1 MLMNTSFR
9 CQYPHVPLRWKK
21 ERKKSVV
28 YTARASDTFT
38 LLTFRICTIENS
50 FGPKV
55 DVPYRT
61 AIPPAACQL
70 QEWQLLCIGKLHYLP
85 DPPDAPLSFFICHII
100 FVRLDFLQPGLFS
113 RSTDLVVWRDWWW
126 RHN

>member
-21 ERKKSVV
+21 EKKVHR
-28 YTARASDTFT
+28 YTARASDTFA

-55 DVPYRT
+55 DVPYWT
-61 AIPPAACQL
+61 VIPSSMATL
-70 QEWQLLCIGKLHYLP
+70 KWQLLSIGKLHYLP
-85 DPPDAPLSFFICHII
+85 DPPGAPLSFFICHII
-100 FVRLDFLQPGLFS
+100 FVRLDFLQSGLFS

-126 RHN
+126 RPN